1 MFHKV
6 KVILIVVCGLLA
18 VATLID
24 FDFDSGT
31 FTEQIEGSDQKRQRY
46 YNAGGNSH
54 KTFKVYTNSFSI
66 PVTKVFY
73 KTIQEGDQVV
83 VSKSLLFEEINKVEN
98 VRTTVSETHSMRYF
112 SGLAIPILM
121 LIVAGL
127 AFKFKNKYET
137 LIFVVCVLTIANF
150 IYILN

>member
-1 MFHKV
+1 MFHKI
-6 KVILIVVCGLLA
+6 KVILIVVCCLMA
-18 VATLID
+18 VVTLID

-31 FTEQIEGSDQKRQRY
+31 FTEQIESSDQKKQRY

-54 KTFKVYTNSFSI
+54 KTFKVYTKSFTI
-66 PVTKVFY
+66 PVTENFY
-73 KTIQEGDQVV
+73 RTIQDNDEIT
-83 VSKSLLFEEINKVEN
+83 VSRSLFFNEINKVWSPRN
-98 VRTTVSETHSMRYF
+98 KMGETHSMRYF

-127 AFKFKNKYET
+127 AYKFRDKYEV
-137 LIFVVCVLTIANF
+137 LIFVVCILTIANF